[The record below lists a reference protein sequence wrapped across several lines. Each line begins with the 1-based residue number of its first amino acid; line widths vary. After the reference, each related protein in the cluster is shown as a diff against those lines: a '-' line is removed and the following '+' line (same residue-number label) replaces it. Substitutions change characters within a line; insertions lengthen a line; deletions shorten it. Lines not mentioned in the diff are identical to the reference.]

1 MSTETVLD
9 NVADTTAATVLT
21 RTTDVLVWVT
31 GGSATVGFGGSTITT
46 IAVGDAKVI
55 TVGPNSELTFTAT
68 AGSTTAKIKMINPS
82 T

>member
-9 NVADTTAATVLT
+9 NVADAASATVLT

-31 GGSATVGFGGSTITT
+31 GGSCNVAFGGATITT
-46 IAVGDAKVI
+46 LAVGDAKVV
-55 TVGPNSELTFTAT
+55 TVGPNSELTFTAS

>member
-9 NVADTTAATVLT
+9 NVADTTAATVST

-31 GGSATVGFGGSTITT
+31 GGTCTVGFGGSTIASLAT
-46 IAVGDAKVI
+46 GDPKVL
-55 TVGPNSELTFTAT
+55 TLGSGEELTFTAT
-68 AGSTTAKIKMINPS
+68 SGSTTAKIKHINPS